1 MDQNKTVTRT
11 AGGRNRIRT
20 GADSPSPG
28 DAGQVRAHIQRIALG
43 LFIEK
48 GYDKT
53 SLREIA
59 EQLGVTKAALY
70 YHFPTKEDIV
80 SSLVEK
86 RIAAVEELIAWA
98 RQQPDPELMRPEFV
112 RRYAAGLH
120 DVHRHEDVLLF
131 FEQNKTLVNT
141 LRAGTL
147 LREQMIR
154 VFELLAEPDEPLT
167 QQLCRVMAIFSIHA
181 GWQIL
186 RDRGTDEERRQATL
200 EVALQIMQN
209 ADHHPA

>member
-1 MDQNKTVTRT
+1 MDQHRT
-11 AGGRNRIRT
+11 ATPAAGGRNRIRT
-20 GADSPSPG
+20 GADSPSNT

-80 SSLVEK
+80 SSLVE
-86 RIAAVEELIAWA
+86 RRVAAVEELIGWA

-120 DVHRHEDVLLF
+120 DVHHHEDVLLF

-147 LREQMIR
+147 LREQMVR

-167 QQLCRVMAIFSIHA
+167 QQLYRVMAILSLHA

-186 RDRGTDEERRQATL
+186 RDRGTNEERHQATL
-200 EVALQIMQN
+200 DVALQIMHN
-209 ADHHPA
+209 ANHQPP